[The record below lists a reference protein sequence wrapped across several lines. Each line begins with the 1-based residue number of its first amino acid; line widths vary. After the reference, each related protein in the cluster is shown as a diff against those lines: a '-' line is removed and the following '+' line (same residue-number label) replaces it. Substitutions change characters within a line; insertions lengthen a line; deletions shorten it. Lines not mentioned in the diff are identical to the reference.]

1 VVTNTKEGASDW
13 RCMHKKEKLTEARQ
27 NSQDLFSRMLATHY
41 QCVLIQLNSSD
52 YRGLE
57 SRKEEQHED

>member
-1 VVTNTKEGASDW
+1 
-13 RCMHKKEKLTEARQ
+13 L
-27 NSQDLFSRMLATHY
+27 LATHCR
-41 QCVLIQLNSSD
+41 CVLIQLNSSD